1 MGLRVGRRK
10 SSTTDRF
17 ESCLGSKV
25 YFLTAVCK
33 QLFMNR
39 VLSRRPR
46 AGTHILF
53 FLKMKKDKKN
63 AVITTL
69 DGMMTFGKTDNG
81 LYVLDFKATEYAELQ
96 PFTAGCRVQGMRNG
110 DVYITEVPLEAP
122 VKRNPRVFVGK
133 TITVTRRDDGSYR
146 LNFRPTK
153 LDRRLDIARYA
164 TTVGNE
170 VLWALTS
177 LVGKEGR

>member
-1 MGLRVGRRK
+1 MISDHSNYHRHHN
-10 SSTTDRF
+10 TDLCVDLKTQLCYDRIAMIGKDY
-17 ESCLGSKV
+17 LG
-25 YFLTAVCK
+25 
-33 QLFMNR
+33 
-39 VLSRRPR
+39 VLSRDQEF
-46 AGTHILF
+46 HY
-53 FLKMKKDKKN
+53 
-63 AVITTL
+63 
-69 DGMMTFGKTDNG
+69 TFK
-81 LYVLDFKATEYAELQ
+81 
-96 PFTAGCRVQGMRNG
+96 
-110 DVYITEVPLEAP
+110 EVPSVLVP

-146 LNFRPTK
+146 LNFRPTR